1 MRVCAVICEYNPF
14 HNGHARHL
22 ALAREASGADYMVC
36 LMSGAVTQRG
46 TFARH
51 DKWTR
56 AKMALL
62 SGADLVLEL
71 PCHFA
76 CAPAPEFAGGGVRLL
91 DALGVVTH
99 LSFGCE
105 KDALP
110 FLSDAVRVL
119 ADEPPAFTAALREGL
134 NAGLSYPRAR
144 AEALETVLPGVA
156 AQISSPN
163 AALALEYLRALPS
176 SIQPVPIVREGGGYH
191 DETLCALSSATAV
204 RAALQ
209 KGDLDGALAA
219 VPVPELLKAAEMQ
232 GAVHEEEAL
241 TQALFYRLYTSAPE
255 TLRTVRG
262 MDEGLEYRLLKAMPG
277 CTSRAELLAALK
289 TKRYT
294 HARLSRLL
302 TDVLLDVPKNSSVP
316 AYARILG
323 FRKDAAPLLA
333 AIKKNASVPIVTKAA
348 RFDRAQL
355 ALDVRAQNFWALG
368 CKNPALR
375 TPGQD
380 FTTSCMIID

>member
-14 HNGHARHL
+14 HNGHAHHL
-22 ALAREASGADYMVC
+22 ALARKASGADYILC

-62 SGADLVLEL
+62 GGADLVLEL
-71 PCHFA
+71 PCRFA
-76 CAPAPEFAGGGVRLL
+76 CSPAPEFAGGGVRLL

-110 FLSDAVRVL
+110 FLSSAVRVL
-119 ADEPPAFTAALREGL
+119 SEEPPAFSCALRKGL
-134 NAGLSYPRAR
+134 DAGLSYPRAR
-144 AEALETVLPGVA
+144 AEALEAVLPGVA

-163 AALALEYLRALPS
+163 AALALEYLRALPA

-191 DETLCALSSATAV
+191 DDTLCALSSATAV

-209 KGDLDGALAA
+209 RGDMDGALAA
-219 VPVPELLKAAEMQ
+219 VPSPELLLDAEKR
-232 GAVHEEEAL
+232 GALHEEEAL
-241 TQALFYRLYTSAPE
+241 TQALFYRLHTTSPE
-255 TLRTVRG
+255 TLRSIRG
-262 MDEGLEYRLLKAMPG
+262 MDEGLEYRLLKAARG
-277 CTSRAELLAALK
+277 CTSRAELLDALK

-294 HARLSRLL
+294 RARLSRLL
-302 TDVLLDVPKNSSVP
+302 TDVLLDVQKDSPLP
-316 AYARILG
+316 AYARVLG
-323 FRKDAAPLLA
+323 FKKDAAPLLA
-333 AIKKNASVPIVTKAA
+333 AIKKNASVPVVTKAA
-348 RFDRAQL
+348 RFDRGQL
-355 ALDVRAQNFWALG
+355 ALDVRAQDLWALG
-368 CKNPALR
+368 CTNPALR
-375 TPGQD
+375 LPGQD
-380 FTTSCMIID
+380 FTTSCILLD